1 MVPGINVDNLLIICM
16 ILKCDVSAYQI
27 YDEVQNHKLLG
38 VTVKLANKNVK
49 LTRLNKNL
57 LVYNCMSQESKL

>member
-1 MVPGINVDNLLIICM
+1 MVPGINVDNPLIIYM

-49 LTRLNKNL
+49 FTRL
-57 LVYNCMSQESKL
+57 QESSCL

>member
-27 YDEVQNHKLLG
+27 HDEVQNHKLLG

-49 LTRLNKNL
+49 LTRL
-57 LVYNCMSQESKL
+57 QESSCL

>member
-38 VTVKLANKNVK
+38 VTVKLAHKNVK
-49 LTRLNKNL
+49 LTRL
-57 LVYNCMSQESKL
+57 QESSCL